1 MEIGPPPGLALIGD
15 EREGAVRRAG
25 GAPVREDVGPV
36 AQTGHRQHQQPPLR
50 AVVHRAGGVHREQR

>member
-1 MEIGPPPGLALIGD
+1 MC
-15 EREGAVRRAG
+15 RAG

-50 AVVHRAGGVHREQR
+50 AVVHRAGGIHREQR